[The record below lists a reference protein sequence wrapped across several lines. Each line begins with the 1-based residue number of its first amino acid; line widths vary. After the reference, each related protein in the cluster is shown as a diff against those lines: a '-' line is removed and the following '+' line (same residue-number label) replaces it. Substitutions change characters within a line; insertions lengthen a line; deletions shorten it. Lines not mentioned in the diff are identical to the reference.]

1 MGDAASRGAAQRRR
15 RSKPGRSEKYELRPG
30 SRTSMDSRAYR
41 EDLEEEKH
49 SAFTWEVK
57 ANDRAYN
64 NQFKKKVFPC
74 WLRKKHK
81 SNVIHTAKYNAFSF
95 LPLNLYE
102 QFHRTS
108 NLYFLLIII
117 LQVGWVGA
125 APGVSPP
132 PMPPL
137 PGSPP

>member
-1 MGDAASRGAAQRRR
+1 MVSQCWWRPEWGWVGHGA
-15 RSKPGRSEKYELRPG
+15 PGQAVHP
-30 SRTSMDSRAYR
+30 
-41 EDLEEEKH
+41 H
-49 SAFTWEVK
+49 
-57 ANDRAYN
+57 
-64 NQFKKKVFPC
+64 
-74 WLRKKHK
+74 WLSLQ